1 MRLKLG
7 WPIDETFLLRKY
19 TPKPP
24 KHIKDI
30 EIEETPS
37 PINRIPTNAVRI
49 TSVFLRVIPTAKF
62 LDLNTNITQ
71 TVARIWAIPPPTAN
85 NKNWLSTSGTEISV
99 ENSKRIPH
107 RIIKGAAN
115 INLE

>member
-1 MRLKLG
+1 MLDLSTKA
-7 WPIDETFLLRKY
+7 TFLLRKK

-30 EIEETPS
+30 EIGETPS
-37 PINRIPTNAVRI
+37 PINISPTKAVSI

-62 LDLNTNITQ
+62 LDLNTSMTQ
-71 TVARIWAIPPPTAN
+71 TVASICASPPPTAY
-85 NKNWLSTSGTEISV
+85 NKNWPFRYGIEISV
-99 ENSKRIPH
+99 VAKKIRLNKT
-107 RIIKGAAN
+107 IKGAAK